1 MAPDVFDALQGT
13 SLVIGQLGQSLD
25 GRIATPSGKSHYI
38 TGPESLVHLH
48 RMRAWVDAVIVGAG
62 TVAADNPQLTVRRV
76 EGRNPVRVVIDPS
89 LRLGADFQVYQPG
102 GPETLVI
109 TAATDELPENVGA
122 ASVIGLP
129 GENSTLAP
137 QAILDALGARGLHR
151 VLVEGGADTLS
162 RFLNAGLIDR
172 LHIVVAPIILGSG
185 PTGIALPDIDTLDEA
200 LKPLVRTYPL
210 GADMLYDCA
219 FT

>member
-89 LRLGADFQVYQPG
+89 LQ
-102 GPETLVI
+102 
-109 TAATDELPENVGA
+109 
-122 ASVIGLP
+122 IGR
-129 GENSTLAP
+129 A
-137 QAILDALGARGLHR
+137 H
-151 VLVEGGADTLS
+151 V
-162 RFLNAGLIDR
+162 
-172 LHIVVAPIILGSG
+172 
-185 PTGIALPDIDTLDEA
+185 
-200 LKPLVRTYPL
+200 
-210 GADMLYDCA
+210 
-219 FT
+219 